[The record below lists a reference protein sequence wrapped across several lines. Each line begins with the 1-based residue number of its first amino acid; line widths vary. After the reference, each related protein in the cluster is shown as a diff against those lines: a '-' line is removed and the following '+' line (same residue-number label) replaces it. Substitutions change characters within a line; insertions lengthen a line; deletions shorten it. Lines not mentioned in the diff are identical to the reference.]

1 MTRLFLRAES
11 FDFELT
17 HLRPDGSKFWTRIK
31 GQPVLDSNGKVSQYF
46 ALVEDVSKEII
57 SKNALKESEN
67 RLATLILNLETAILL
82 EDENRKILLANKKF
96 CDSFGIDVAP
106 EELKGADASTLTEKF
121 KELFISSN
129 EFVDRTKTI
138 VEKREAVYNEALV
151 LKDGRVFNRG
161 FIPIYKEGIYSG
173 HLWSLDDITIK
184 KRYDENLQ
192 IEKEKYRSII
202 ANMNLGL
209 LEVDKDDVITL
220 ANQSF
225 CEMCGYSIDELI
237 GQKAT
242 ALLASQEGA
251 QILST
256 KSRNRLNGN
265 ADIYE
270 VKVIDKRGKTRNWL
284 ISGAPNYNSNGKII
298 GSIGIHLDI
307 TDQKEQEEKLYL
319 LSLIAEK
326 NINPVIIADAQGRI
340 EWANTS
346 FLTMSG
352 YSLEEIM
359 RKKPGRFLQG
369 EETNPETV
377 QYIRD
382 RISKGL
388 PFNCEIVNYAKNGNK
403 YWVSVRG
410 QALYDKKGKIL
421 KYFAIEEDVTKKKE
435 LEEQREFLVQ
445 SLDKRN
451 KELEDYASIV
461 SHDLKSPLRSIH
473 SLLSWIQED
482 NDKELSEQTIEYLS
496 MIEGKVE
503 KMDYLIEGVLMYA
516 KIDKVEKLA
525 EKVNTTKII
534 QNIINIIYIPSHIS
548 VTITGELPV
557 ITADQ
562 FRVQQLFQNLISNA
576 VNYIDKPIGLVEVSC
591 IEESENYIFLVK
603 DNGPGIAKENQTK
616 IFEIFQSLESS
627 GKSTGLGL
635 SIVKKIIDIYE
646 GEIWIESEL
655 GLGTTFF
662 IKLHKQ

>member
-1 MTRLFLRAES
+1 
-11 FDFELT
+11 
-17 HLRPDGSKFWTRIK
+17 
-31 GQPVLDSNGKVSQYF
+31 
-46 ALVEDVSKEII
+46 
-57 SKNALKESEN
+57 
-67 RLATLILNLETAILL
+67 
-82 EDENRKILLANKKF
+82 
-96 CDSFGIDVAP
+96 
-106 EELKGADASTLTEKF
+106 
-121 KELFISSN
+121 
-129 EFVDRTKTI
+129 
-138 VEKREAVYNEALV
+138 
-151 LKDGRVFNRG
+151 
-161 FIPIYKEGIYSG
+161 
-173 HLWSLDDITIK
+173 
-184 KRYDENLQ
+184 
-192 IEKEKYRSII
+192 
-202 ANMNLGL
+202 
-209 LEVDKDDVITL
+209 
-220 ANQSF
+220 
-225 CEMCGYSIDELI
+225 
-237 GQKAT
+237 
-242 ALLASQEGA
+242 
-251 QILST
+251 
-256 KSRNRLNGN
+256 
-265 ADIYE
+265 
-270 VKVIDKRGKTRNWL
+270 
-284 ISGAPNYNSNGKII
+284 
-298 GSIGIHLDI
+298 
-307 TDQKEQEEKLYL
+307 
-319 LSLIAEK
+319 
-326 NINPVIIADAQGRI
+326 
-340 EWANTS
+340 
-346 FLTMSG
+346 
-352 YSLEEIM
+352 
-359 RKKPGRFLQG
+359 
-369 EETNPETV
+369 
-377 QYIRD
+377 
-382 RISKGL
+382 
-388 PFNCEIVNYAKNGNK
+388 
-403 YWVSVRG
+403 
-410 QALYDKKGKIL
+410 
-421 KYFAIEEDVTKKKE
+421 VTKKKE

-482 NDKELSEQTIEYLS
+482 NNKELSEQTIEYLS

-655 GLGTTFF
+655 GTTFF